1 MNALACSNLAIG
13 YPGRSIAAG
22 LNAVLIP
29 GELTCL
35 IGPNGAGKSTLL
47 RTLAGMQLPQAG
59 SVHLN
64 GTNMHRLTPRE
75 RAKLLAVVLTE
86 RVDAGNLSAATV
98 VGLGR
103 FPHTNWR
110 GQLTDHDRQCV
121 ETALA
126 RVGAAQFAARPLAEL
141 SDGERQKIMI
151 ARALAQSPQVL
162 LLDEPTAF
170 LDLPRR
176 VEITMLLHR
185 IAHDTGCI
193 ILLTTHDLDLALRIA
208 DRIWL
213 LPAGGQLHTGLPEEL
228 ALDGSLARAF
238 ESEGVTYDA
247 AQGRFN
253 LQRKP
258 CGPISLQGTGLR
270 AIWTQ
275 RALERVGYDVLS
287 APTGADL
294 QITVTENAWQL
305 AAQNTHTDHATLAEL
320 IAHVTQLPG
329 AN

>member
-1 MNALACSNLAIG
+1 MNALACRSLAFG
-13 YPGRSIAAG
+13 YPGRSIASG

-47 RTLAGMQLPQAG
+47 RTLAGMQRPQAG

-64 GTNMHRLTPRE
+64 GTDMHRLSPRE

-121 ETALA
+121 ETALT

-151 ARALAQSPQVL
+151 ANPSLTL
-162 LLDEPTAF
+162 
-170 LDLPRR
+170 
-176 VEITMLLHR
+176 
-185 IAHDTGCI
+185 TGTLGFPKI
-193 ILLTTHDLDLALRIA
+193 GAVAIKARILLSGHRNA
-208 DRIWL
+208 
-213 LPAGGQLHTGLPEEL
+213 P
-228 ALDGSLARAF
+228 SKAF
-238 ESEGVTYDA
+238 
-247 AQGRFN
+247 N
-253 LQRKP
+253 
-258 CGPISLQGTGLR
+258 
-270 AIWTQ
+270 
-275 RALERVGYDVLS
+275 S
-287 APTGADL
+287 AVVML
-294 QITVTENAWQL
+294 IITFC
-305 AAQNTHTDHATLAEL
+305 
-320 IAHVTQLPG
+320 
-329 AN
+329 

>member
-1 MNALACSNLAIG
+1 MNGLACCNLAIG
-13 YPGRSIAAG
+13 YPERSIAAG
-22 LNAVLIP
+22 LNAVLAP

-47 RTLAGMQLPQAG
+47 RTLAGMQRPQAG
-59 SVHLN
+59 SVQLD
-64 GTNMHRLTPRE
+64 GSDMHRLSARE
-75 RAKLLAVVLTE
+75 RAKVLAVVLTE
-86 RVDAGNLSAATV
+86 RVDAGNLTAYTV
-98 VGLGR
+98 VALGR

-110 GQLTDHDRQCV
+110 GQLSDNDRECI

-126 RVGAAQFAARPLAEL
+126 RVGASQFAARPLAEL
-141 SDGERQKIMI
+141 SDGERQKVMI

-228 ALDGSLARAF
+228 ALDGSLERAF
-238 ESEGVTYDA
+238 ESEGITYDA

-258 CGPISLQGTGLR
+258 CGPISLQGIGLR
-270 AIWTQ
+270 AVWTQ
-275 RALERVGYDVLS
+275 RALERVGYDVLP
-287 APTGADL
+287 APARTATQVTLTAD
-294 QITVTENAWQL
+294 AWQIDTN
-305 AAQNTHTDHATLAEL
+305 NTRTDHTTLAGL
-320 IAHVTQLPG
+320 IAHVTRLPG
-329 AN
+329 NN

>member
-1 MNALACSNLAIG
+1 MNALACRSLAFG

-47 RTLAGMQLPQAG
+47 RTLAGMQRPQAVG
-59 SVHLN
+59 VHLN
-64 GTNMHRLTPRE
+64 GTDMHRLSPRE

-121 ETALA
+121 ENALT
-126 RVGAAQFAARPLAEL
+126 RVGAAQLAARPLAEL
-141 SDGERQKIMI
+141 SDGERQKIMT

-176 VEITMLLHR
+176 VEITMLLHQ
-185 IAHDTGCI
+185 IARDTGCI
-193 ILLTTHDLDLALRIA
+193 ILLTTHDLDLALRVA

-213 LPAGGQLHTGLPEEL
+213 LPADGQLRTGLPEEL
-228 ALDGSLARAF
+228 ALDGSLACAF

-247 AQGRFN
+247 SQGRLN

-258 CGPISLQGTGLR
+258 CGPIGLQGTGLR

-275 RALERVGYDVLS
+275 RALERVGYDVLPASAKTALQIIVGENEWKLS
-287 APTGADL
+287 AP
-294 QITVTENAWQL
+294 
-305 AAQNTHTDHATLAEL
+305 NTHTSHTTLDEL
-320 IAHVTQLPG
+320 LAQVTRMPVR
-329 AN
+329 A

>member
-1 MNALACSNLAIG
+1 MNALACRNLAIG

-47 RTLAGMQLPQAG
+47 RTLAGMQRPQAG

-64 GTNMHRLTPRE
+64 STNMHRLTPRE

-86 RVDAGNLSAATV
+86 RVDAGNLSAATI

-193 ILLTTHDLDLALRIA
+193 ILLTTHDLDLAMRIA

-213 LPAGGQLHTGLPEEL
+213 LPAGGQMQTGLPEEL

-287 APTGADL
+287 APTRADL

-305 AAQNTHTDHATLAEL
+305 AAHNTHTHHATLAEL